1 MTIEQRIAWF
11 SERGMVMM
19 FLWENRFL
27 NPQISEQQQT
37 ITSSGLLGKTVM
49 KVLEEFFPKF
59 ENELPKGMYFPIPIS
74 RKIKQG
80 ERFTIEL
87 ALQFHYNFINVDQ
100 KQQWSLRNKRITG
113 KVLSLFKSN
122 LYFEENT
129 GRYFVENRSDA
140 RWDKCYLECTI
151 TPMLALAI
159 DSVSEGIMIQLNNNK
174 SDLIY
179 LNSFR
184 MDKNERCFVQ
194 TKNFGEVLL
203 ADSPRFWLLD
213 QLDDSGTHLIVK
225 ERRVP
230 LKFSYYI
237 KLIKY
242 IFCKS
247 FS

>member
-1 MTIEQRIAWF
+1 M
-11 SERGMVMM
+11 
-19 FLWENRFL
+19 
-27 NPQISEQQQT
+27 
-37 ITSSGLLGKTVM
+37 
-49 KVLEEFFPKF
+49 
-59 ENELPKGMYFPIPIS
+59 
-74 RKIKQG
+74 
-80 ERFTIEL
+80 
-87 ALQFHYNFINVDQ
+87 QFHYDFINVDK
-100 KQQWSLRNKRITG
+100 KQQWSLRNKKITG

-122 LYFEENT
+122 LYFEELT
-129 GRYFVENRSDA
+129 GRYFVEYWSDE

-159 DSVSEGIMIQLNNNK
+159 DSVPEGILLQLNNNN

-225 ERRVP
+225 EDRFP
-230 LKFSYYI
+230 LIFS
-237 KLIKY
+237 
-242 IFCKS
+242 
-247 FS
+247 

>member
-1 MTIEQRIAWF
+1 MTFEQRIAWF
-11 SERGMVMM
+11 SERGMIMM

-27 NPQISEQQQT
+27 NPQIPEQQQT
-37 ITSSGLLGKTVM
+37 IKSSGMLGKTVI
-49 KVLEEFFPKF
+49 KVLEEYFPKF
-59 ENELPKGMYFPIPIS
+59 EDKLPKGMYFPIPIS

-80 ERFTIEL
+80 ERFSKEL
-87 ALQFHYNFINVDQ
+87 ALQFHYDFINVDQ

-122 LYFEENT
+122 LYFEELT
-129 GRYFVENRSDA
+129 GRYFVEYWSDA

-159 DSVSEGIMIQLNNNK
+159 DSVTEGIMLQLNNNK

-194 TKNFGEVLL
+194 TENFGEVLL

-213 QLDDSGTHLIVK
+213 HLDDSGTHLIVK
-225 ERRVP
+225 EDRVP
-230 LKFSYYI
+230 LKFS
-237 KLIKY
+237 
-242 IFCKS
+242 
-247 FS
+247 

>member
-1 MTIEQRIAWF
+1 MKFEQRIEWL
-11 SERGMVMM
+11 SERGMIMM
-19 FLWENRFL
+19 FLWEDRFL
-27 NPQISEQQQT
+27 NPQISKQQQT
-37 ITSSGLLGKTVM
+37 IKSSGLLGGTVM

-74 RKIKQG
+74 QKIRQG
-80 ERFTIEL
+80 ERFSKDL
-87 ALQFHYNFINVDQ
+87 AEQFHYDFINVDQ

-122 LYFEENT
+122 LYFEELT
-129 GRYFVENRSDA
+129 GRYFVEYRSDA

-159 DSVSEGIMIQLNNNK
+159 DFVSEGIILQLNNNK

-179 LNSFR
+179 PNSFR

-194 TKNFGEVLL
+194 TENFGEVLL

-213 QLDDSGTHLIVK
+213 HLDDSGKHLIIK

-230 LKFSYYI
+230 LKFS
-237 KLIKY
+237 
-242 IFCKS
+242 
-247 FS
+247 

>member
-1 MTIEQRIAWF
+1 MTFDQRIAWF
-11 SERGMVMM
+11 SERGMIMM

-27 NPQISEQQQT
+27 NPQIPEQQQT
-37 ITSSGLLGKTVM
+37 IKSSGLLGKTVM
-49 KVLEEFFPKF
+49 KVLEEYFPKF
-59 ENELPKGMYFPIPIS
+59 EDELPKGMYFPIPIS
-74 RKIKQG
+74 REIKQG
-80 ERFTIEL
+80 ERFSKEL
-87 ALQFHYNFINVDQ
+87 AVQFHYDFINVDQ

-122 LYFEENT
+122 LYFEELT
-129 GRYFVENRSDA
+129 GRYFVEYWSDA

-159 DSVSEGIMIQLNNNK
+159 DSVSEGIILQLNNNK

-213 QLDDSGTHLIVK
+213 HLDDSGTHLIVK
-225 ERRVP
+225 EDRFP
-230 LKFSYYI
+230 LKLS
-237 KLIKY
+237 
-242 IFCKS
+242 
-247 FS
+247 

>member
-1 MTIEQRIAWF
+1 MTFDQRLAWF
-11 SERGMVMM
+11 SERGIIMM

-27 NPQISEQQQT
+27 NPQISEQQQ
-37 ITSSGLLGKTVM
+37 ILKSSGLLVNTVM
-49 KVLEEFFPKF
+49 KVLEEYLPKF

-74 RKIKQG
+74 REIKQR
-80 ERFTIEL
+80 ERFSKEF
-87 ALQFHYNFINVDQ
+87 ALQFHYDFINVDQ

-122 LYFEENT
+122 LYFEELT
-129 GRYFVENRSDA
+129 GRYFVEYWSDA

-159 DSVSEGIMIQLNNNK
+159 DSVKEGIMLQLNNNK

-194 TKNFGEVLL
+194 TENFGEVLL

-213 QLDDSGTHLIVK
+213 HLDDSGTHLIVK
-225 ERRVP
+225 EDRVP
-230 LKFSYYI
+230 LNFS
-237 KLIKY
+237 
-242 IFCKS
+242 
-247 FS
+247 

>member
-1 MTIEQRIAWF
+1 MTFDQRIAWF
-11 SERGMVMM
+11 SERGMIMM

-27 NPQISEQQQT
+27 NPQIPEQQQT
-37 ITSSGLLGKTVM
+37 IKSSGLLGKTVM
-49 KVLEEFFPKF
+49 KVLEEYFPKF

-80 ERFTIEL
+80 ERFLKEL
-87 ALQFHYNFINVDQ
+87 ALQFHYDFINVDQ

-122 LYFEENT
+122 LYFEELT
-129 GRYFVENRSDA
+129 GRYFVEYLSDA

-159 DSVSEGIMIQLNNNK
+159 DSVPEGILLQLNNNK
-174 SDLIY
+174 SDLIF

-194 TKNFGEVLL
+194 TENFGEVLL

-213 QLDDSGTHLIVK
+213 HLDDSGTHLIVK
-225 ERRVP
+225 ENRLP
-230 LKFSYYI
+230 LRFT
-237 KLIKY
+237 
-242 IFCKS
+242 
-247 FS
+247 

>member
-1 MTIEQRIAWF
+1 
-11 SERGMVMM
+11 
-19 FLWENRFL
+19 
-27 NPQISEQQQT
+27 
-37 ITSSGLLGKTVM
+37 M

-74 RKIKQG
+74 QKIRQG
-80 ERFTIEL
+80 ERFSKDL
-87 ALQFHYNFINVDQ
+87 AEQFHYDFINVDQ
-100 KQQWSLRNKRITG
+100 KQQWSLRNKKITG
-113 KVLSLFKSN
+113 TVLSLFKSN
-122 LYFEENT
+122 LYFEELT
-129 GRYFVENRSDA
+129 GRYFVEYRSDA

-159 DSVSEGIMIQLNNNK
+159 NSVSEGIMLQLNNNK
-174 SDLIY
+174 LDLIY

-213 QLDDSGTHLIVK
+213 HLDDSGTHLIVK

-230 LKFSYYI
+230 LKFS
-237 KLIKY
+237 
-242 IFCKS
+242 
-247 FS
+247 

>member
-1 MTIEQRIAWF
+1 MTFDQRIAWF
-11 SERGMVMM
+11 SERGIIMM

-37 ITSSGLLGKTVM
+37 IKSSGLLGNTVI
-49 KVLEEFFPKF
+49 KVLEEYLPKF

-74 RKIKQG
+74 REIKQG
-80 ERFTIEL
+80 ERFSKEL
-87 ALQFHYNFINVDQ
+87 ALQFHYDFINVDQ

-122 LYFEENT
+122 LYFEELT
-129 GRYFVENRSDA
+129 GRYFVEYWSDG

-159 DSVSEGIMIQLNNNK
+159 DSVSEGIILQLNNNK

-184 MDKNERCFVQ
+184 MDKKERCFVQ
-194 TKNFGEVLL
+194 SENFGDVLL

-213 QLDDSGTHLIVK
+213 HLDDSGTYLVINEV
-225 ERRVP
+225 RFP
-230 LKFSYYI
+230 LKFS
-237 KLIKY
+237 
-242 IFCKS
+242 
-247 FS
+247 

>member
-1 MTIEQRIAWF
+1 MTFEQRISWF
-11 SERGMVMM
+11 SERGMIML

-27 NPQISEQQQT
+27 NPQIPEQQQT
-37 ITSSGLLGKTVM
+37 IKSSGLLGKTVM
-49 KVLEEFFPKF
+49 KVLEEYFPKF
-59 ENELPKGMYFPIPIS
+59 EDELPKGMYFPIPIS
-74 RKIKQG
+74 REIKQG
-80 ERFTIEL
+80 ERFSKEL
-87 ALQFHYNFINVDQ
+87 ALQFHYDFMIVDQ

-122 LYFEENT
+122 LYFEELT
-129 GRYFVENRSDA
+129 GRYFVEYWIDT

-159 DSVSEGIMIQLNNNK
+159 DAVTEGIILQLNNNK

-194 TKNFGEVLL
+194 TENFGEVLL

-213 QLDDSGTHLIVK
+213 HLDDSGTHLIVK
-225 ERRVP
+225 EDRFP
-230 LKFSYYI
+230 LKLS
-237 KLIKY
+237 
-242 IFCKS
+242 
-247 FS
+247 

>member
-1 MTIEQRIAWF
+1 MTFEQRIAWF
-11 SERGMVMM
+11 SERGMIMM

-27 NPQISEQQQT
+27 NPQIPEQQQT
-37 ITSSGLLGKTVM
+37 IKSSELLGKTVM
-49 KVLEEFFPKF
+49 KVLEEYFPKF
-59 ENELPKGMYFPIPIS
+59 EDELPKGMYFPIPIS
-74 RKIKQG
+74 REIKQG
-80 ERFTIEL
+80 ERFSKEL
-87 ALQFHYNFINVDQ
+87 ALQFHYDFINVDQ

-122 LYFEENT
+122 LYFEELT
-129 GRYFVENRSDA
+129 GRYFVEYWSDA

-159 DSVSEGIMIQLNNNK
+159 DSVSEGIILQLNNNK

-213 QLDDSGTHLIVK
+213 HLDDSGTHLIVK
-225 ERRVP
+225 EDRFP
-230 LKFSYYI
+230 LKFS
-237 KLIKY
+237 
-242 IFCKS
+242 
-247 FS
+247 

>member
-1 MTIEQRIAWF
+1 MTFDQRISRF
-11 SERGMVMM
+11 SERGMIMM

-37 ITSSGLLGKTVM
+37 IKSSGLLGETVM
-49 KVLEEFFPKF
+49 KVLEEYFTKF

-80 ERFTIEL
+80 ERFSKEL
-87 ALQFHYNFINVDQ
+87 ALQFHYDFINVDQ

-122 LYFEENT
+122 LYFEELT
-129 GRYFVENRSDA
+129 GRYFVEYWSDA

-159 DSVSEGIMIQLNNNK
+159 DSVSEGIMLQLNNNK

-213 QLDDSGTHLIVK
+213 HLDDSGTHLIVK
-225 ERRVP
+225 EDRFP
-230 LKFSYYI
+230 FKFS
-237 KLIKY
+237 
-242 IFCKS
+242 
-247 FS
+247 

>member
-1 MTIEQRIAWF
+1 MTFDQRIAWF
-11 SERGMVMM
+11 SERGMIMM

-37 ITSSGLLGKTVM
+37 IKSSGLLGETVM
-49 KVLEEFFPKF
+49 QVLEEYFPKF
-59 ENELPKGMYFPIPIS
+59 ENELPKGMYFLIPIS
-74 RKIKQG
+74 RQIKQG
-80 ERFTIEL
+80 ERFSKEL
-87 ALQFHYNFINVDQ
+87 ALQFHYDFINVDQ

-122 LYFEENT
+122 LYFEELT
-129 GRYFVENRSDA
+129 GRYFVEYWSDA

-159 DSVSEGIMIQLNNNK
+159 DSVSEGIMLQLNNNK

-194 TKNFGEVLL
+194 TENFGEVLL

-213 QLDDSGTHLIVK
+213 HLDDSGTHLIVK
-225 ERRVP
+225 EDRFP
-230 LKFSYYI
+230 LKFS
-237 KLIKY
+237 
-242 IFCKS
+242 
-247 FS
+247 

>member
-11 SERGMVMM
+11 SERGMIMM

-37 ITSSGLLGKTVM
+37 IISSGLLGNTVM

-74 RKIKQG
+74 REIKQG
-80 ERFTIEL
+80 ERFSKEL
-87 ALQFHYNFINVDQ
+87 ALQFHYDFINVDQ

-122 LYFEENT
+122 LYFEELT
-129 GRYFVENRSDA
+129 GRYFVEYWSDA

-159 DSVSEGIMIQLNNNK
+159 DSVSEGIMLQLNNNK

-194 TKNFGEVLL
+194 TENFGEVLL

-213 QLDDSGTHLIVK
+213 HLDDSGTHLIVK
-225 ERRVP
+225 DDRFP
-230 LKFSYYI
+230 LIFS
-237 KLIKY
+237 
-242 IFCKS
+242 
-247 FS
+247 